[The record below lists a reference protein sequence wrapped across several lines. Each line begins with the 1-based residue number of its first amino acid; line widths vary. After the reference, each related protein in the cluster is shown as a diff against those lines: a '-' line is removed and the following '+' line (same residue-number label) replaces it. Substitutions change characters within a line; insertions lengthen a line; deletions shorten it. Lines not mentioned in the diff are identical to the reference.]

1 MSGKTPHF
9 DPLAGGALNPI
20 PLDVVSVQSQVVYGC
35 VGNNVAIPALQGH
48 GLKVAAVPTV
58 MLSNTPHYPTLHGG
72 ATPIEWFE
80 GYLQALLERDALRR
94 LRAVLVGY
102 LGSPAQAA
110 ALARWLERVRAEH
123 PQVLVMI
130 DPVIGDY
137 EGGVYVAP
145 GMTEAYQQLLLPL
158 AHGMT
163 PNGFE
168 LECLT
173 GGEPANLDEV
183 IDAARTLLT
192 ANTRWVIVTS
202 AAPDAWTPGEMQVA
216 VVTRDDARI
225 VRHPRIAAA
234 PKGTGDLFSAE
245 LTARLL
251 AGAPVAAA
259 AERACQ
265 RVVDA
270 IRHTQQAKCAEL
282 LVPPLARA

>member
-1 MSGKTPHF
+1 MTGKTDPF
-9 DPLAGGALNPI
+9 DPLAGGTLQPM

-35 VGNNVAIPALQGH
+35 VGNNIAFPALLAH

-58 MLSNTPHYPTLHGG
+58 MLSNTPHYATLYGG

-102 LGSPAQAA
+102 LGSPAQAK
-110 ALARWLERVRAEH
+110 ALAHWIERVKAAY
-123 PQVLVMI
+123 PDVLVVI

-145 GMTEAYQQLLLPL
+145 GMTEAYQRHLLPL

-168 LECLT
+168 LELLT
-173 GGEPANLDEV
+173 GRSLTDAESV
-183 IDAARTLLT
+183 IAAARTLLT
-192 ANTRWVIVTS
+192 GDTRWVIATS
-202 AAPDAWTPGEMQVA
+202 AAPATWAPGEMLVA
-216 VVTRDDARI
+216 IVTRDEARI

-251 AGAPVAAA
+251 GGATVAEA
-259 AERACQ
+259 AEQACD
-265 RVVDA
+265 RIVRA
-270 IRHTQQAKCAEL
+270 IRHTLQEQCAEL
-282 LVPPLARA
+282 LVPRLCEE